1 MSSNQVERAGR
12 SFSLR
17 LNLWYAAIFMAASL
31 ALFLLAYVVLT
42 QLIQQNEKE
51 VIRARVEEYRAWYES
66 GGLPL
71 LRQRFLTARV
81 NDKNAFFIRVTG
93 WGNTA
98 TFMNI
103 PEDWKGFDLKSAQVI
118 QQNQQ
123 SRQNQQ
129 SQPWI
134 VVRGDRENSRWI
146 IMTAPMRDGSFIQVG
161 KSLENS
167 EILLAR
173 FRLVFGAVLLGV
185 VLIGFGAGA
194 WLTYRALH
202 PVRQLIQTARSIIE
216 TGRMTARVPSR
227 ETGDELDELVTLF
240 NRVLEKNETLIR
252 GMREALDNVAHDLRT
267 PMARLRGTAEM
278 ALQTPD
284 DAEACREALADSMEE
299 SERVLTMLKT
309 LMDISEAETGTMKL
323 NLSTFDLPALT
334 RDVLELYSI
343 VAEEKKVT
351 LSQNTPTPVALCAD
365 RVRIQQALAN
375 LVDNAIKYTPPGGR
389 VDVTVGVEADQA
401 IIQVL
406 DNGMGISPEEQPRIW
421 ERLYRGDK
429 SRTQKGLGLGLCLV
443 KAVVE
448 AHHGKVS
455 VSSEPQKGS
464 LFTIRLPL
472 YSPAIPGQTAES
484 STPILQNTMTT

>member
-1 MSSNQVERAGR
+1 MSSNRVERAGR
-12 SFSLR
+12 SFSLW
-17 LNLWYAAIFMAASL
+17 LNLWYTAFFMAASM
-31 ALFLLAYVVLT
+31 ALFLLAYVVVAE
-42 QLIQQNEKE
+42 LIQQNEKE

-71 LRQRFLTARV
+71 LRERFLTTRM

-103 PEDWKGFDLKSAQVI
+103 PEDWKGFDLNSARVI
-118 QQNQQ
+118 QEN
-123 SRQNQQ
+123 
-129 SQPWI
+129 QPWL
-134 VVRGDRENSRWI
+134 VVRSDRENARWM
-146 IMTAPMRDGSFIQVG
+146 IMTALMRDGSFLQVG
-161 KSLENS
+161 KSLES
-167 EILLAR
+167 SDIVLAR

-202 PVRQLIQTARSIIE
+202 PVRQIIQTARSIVE
-216 TGRMTARVPSR
+216 TGRMNARVPSR
-227 ETGDELDELVTLF
+227 QTGDELDELVTLF

-284 DAEACREALADSMEE
+284 DAAACREALADSMEE

-323 NLSTFDLPALT
+323 NRDTFDLVGLT

-351 LSQNTPTPVALCAD
+351 LSQNTPVPVELNAD

-375 LVDNAIKYTPPGGR
+375 LVDNAIKYTPEGGK
-389 VDVTVGVEADQA
+389 VDVTVGAEAGLA
-401 IIQVL
+401 VVQVR
-406 DNGMGISPEEQPRIW
+406 DSGMGISPEDQPRIW

-429 SRTQKGLGLGLCLV
+429 SRAQKGLGLGLCLV

-448 AHHGKVS
+448 AHKGTVT

-472 YSPAIPGQTAES
+472 NTSG
-484 STPILQNTMTT
+484 STTPPISENAPLKMQNTMAT

>member
-1 MSSNQVERAGR
+1 MSLNQVERAGR

-31 ALFLLAYVVLT
+31 ALFLLAYVVLAE
-42 QLIQQNEKE
+42 LIQQNEKE

-103 PEDWKGFDLKSAQVI
+103 PEDWKGFDLKSAQAI
-118 QQNQQ
+118 QQNQ
-123 SRQNQQ
+123 
-129 SQPWI
+129 PWL

-146 IMTAPMRDGSFIQVG
+146 IMTAPMRDGSYIQVG

-167 EILLAR
+167 QILLSR

-185 VLIGFGAGA
+185 VIIGFGAGA

-227 ETGDELDELVTLF
+227 HTGDELDELVTLF

-284 DAEACREALADSMEE
+284 DAQACREALADSMEE

-309 LMDISEAETGTMKL
+309 LMDISEAETGTMKI
-323 NLSTFDLPALT
+323 NLSTFDLTALAG
-334 RDVLELYSI
+334 DVLELYSI

-351 LSQNTPTPVALCAD
+351 LSQNTSAPVALNAD

-375 LVDNAIKYTPPGGR
+375 LVDNAIKYTPEGGR
-389 VDVTVGVEADQA
+389 VDVTVGVDGDQA
-401 IIQVL
+401 VIQVL
-406 DNGMGISPEEQPRIW
+406 DNGMGISPEDQPRIW
-421 ERLYRGDK
+421 DRLFRGDK
-429 SRTQKGLGLGLCLV
+429 SRAQKGLGLGLSLV

-448 AHHGKVS
+448 AHRGKVT

-464 LFTIRLPL
+464 LFTISLPL
-472 YSPAIPGQTAES
+472 NTPAIPNQPPEIHQS
-484 STPILQNTMTT
+484 RLQDAALT

>member
-1 MSSNQVERAGR
+1 MSSNRVERAGR

-17 LNLWYAAIFMAASL
+17 LNLWYTAFFMAASM
-31 ALFLLAYVVLT
+31 ALFLLAYVVVAE
-42 QLIQQNEKE
+42 LIQQNEKE

-71 LRQRFLTARV
+71 LRERFLTARM

-103 PEDWKGFDLKSAQVI
+103 PEDWKGFDLKSAQAI
-118 QQNQQ
+118 QEN
-123 SRQNQQ
+123 
-129 SQPWI
+129 QPWL
-134 VVRGDRENSRWI
+134 VVRGDRENARWM
-146 IMTAPMRDGSFIQVG
+146 IMTALMRDGSFLQVG

-167 EILLAR
+167 DIVLAR

-202 PVRQLIQTARSIIE
+202 PVRQIIQTARSIVE
-216 TGRMTARVPSR
+216 TGRMNARVPSR
-227 ETGDELDELVTLF
+227 QTGDELDELVTLF

-278 ALQTPD
+278 ALQKPD

-323 NLSTFDLPALT
+323 NRDTFDLPELT

-343 VAEEKKVT
+343 VAEEKKVA
-351 LSQNTPTPVALCAD
+351 LSQNSPVPVRVNAD

-375 LVDNAIKYTPPGGR
+375 LVDNAIKYTPEGGK
-389 VDVTVGVEADQA
+389 VEVTVNVEADQA
-401 IIQVL
+401 VIQVR
-406 DNGMGISPEEQPRIW
+406 DNGMGISPEDQPRIW

-429 SRTQKGLGLGLCLV
+429 SRAQKGLGLGLCLV

-448 AHHGKVS
+448 AHKGKVA

-472 YSPAIPGQTAES
+472 NTSGSTTPPIPENI
-484 STPILQNTMTT
+484 PPRMQNTMVT